1 MQHVGSN
8 SLTGI
13 EPNPLHWE
21 HGILATGP
29 PGKFPQQAILSKV
42 RASLVAQ
49 MEKNLAAVR
58 ETQVSLCWEDSL
70 EKKMATHY
78 DILA

>member
-1 MQHVGSN
+1 
-8 SLTGI
+8 
-13 EPNPLHWE
+13 
-21 HGILATGP
+21 
-29 PGKFPQQAILSKV
+29 
-42 RASLVAQ
+42 